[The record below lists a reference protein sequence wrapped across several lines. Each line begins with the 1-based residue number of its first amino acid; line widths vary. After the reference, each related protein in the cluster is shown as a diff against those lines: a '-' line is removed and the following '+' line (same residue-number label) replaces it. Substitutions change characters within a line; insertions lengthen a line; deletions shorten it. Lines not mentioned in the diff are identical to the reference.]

1 MANLDSDD
9 QTKIM
14 PSLFIK
20 DGQQWRLVVVV
31 VVERDARKER
41 EEKWCVTLR

>member
-1 MANLDSDD
+1 MTNLDSDD

-20 DGQQWRLVVVV
+20 NGQQWRLVVV

>member
-20 DGQQWRLVVVV
+20 NGQQWRLVV

>member
-20 DGQQWRLVVVV
+20 NGQQWRLV